1 MGIGEIA
8 ASTAVDLVKS
18 ENIQNKAVSLLG
30 MLFPYAGIEKRAL
43 DMYLSDVEKSDMSPE
58 SKLIATLSAKTTIKK
73 LKNQKVLPTRQSPMR
88 KRVQSLM
95 RLQALIMIG

>member
-43 DMYLSDVEKSDMSPE
+43 DMYLSVS
-58 SKLIATLSAKTTIKK
+58 
-73 LKNQKVLPTRQSPMR
+73 KNQTCRPNLN
-88 KRVQSLM
+88 
-95 RLQALIMIG
+95 